1 MTSGPTLNRE
11 KRRRHVKDE
20 EKKGASRRDFL
31 KLAGS
36 SAPVAAV
43 ALAAGTQEAA
53 AEEAPGS
60 LGLKKTEHVK
70 KYLDTARF

>member
-1 MTSGPTLNRE
+1 M
-11 KRRRHVKDE
+11 KDE
-20 EKKGASRRDFL
+20 QKKEGASRRDFL

-43 ALAAGTQEAA
+43 ALAAGTTEAA

-60 LGLKKTEHVK
+60 LGLNKTAHVK
-70 KYLDTARF
+70 QYLDTARF

>member
-1 MTSGPTLNRE
+1 MTPGPASHWE
-11 KRRRHVKDE
+11 KRRSPVED
-20 EKKGASRRDFL
+20 KKSGASRRDFL

-43 ALAAGTQEAA
+43 ALAAGAQEAS

-70 KYLDTARF
+70 QYLDTARF